1 MPRKNRQRRPQAIL
15 PASEDYPSAQTFY
28 RVSLLDEQGQEMFR
42 RTSAQITDEMVLS
55 RDGPAIEKIKAAHT
69 PAELLDLI
77 SISTGLAQEAWL
89 EQMRLLRLGAAPLIA
104 ERLTQSAAIED
115 ASARTLAEERLVAA
129 LYLCGGLGADHLLRC
144 FDSLSLY
151 GQSLAC
157 MALGKAQA
165 QQAAD
170 RIWAYYERVKSYT
183 LERFLVGPLWALADL
198 KDPRAGGAL
207 AQLLESGR
215 DFYEL
220 PGLAALAGD
229 RQAVLPLFWRF
240 VEAPKDDKD
249 DYAHALAAVSHR
261 IGRSALREEFEK
273 GVAEKSRAT
282 LPDKMVEAFWGISPE
297 DIQDHFNVFY
307 GQL

>member
-15 PASEDYPSAQTFY
+15 PASEDYPSAQTFF
-28 RVSLLDEQGQEMFR
+28 RVGVLDEGSREMMQR
-42 RTSAQITDEMVLS
+42 GAAQITDEPVLS

-77 SISTGLAQEAWL
+77 SISTGLAEMAWL

-104 ERLTQSAAIED
+104 ERLVASAAIED
-115 ASARTLAEERLVAA
+115 ASARTLAEERLIGG
-129 LYLCGGLGADHLLRC
+129 LYLCGGLGAEHLLRC

-170 RIWAYYERVKSYT
+170 RIWTYYERVKNYT
-183 LERFLVGPLWALADL
+183 LERFLVGPLWALVDL
-198 KDPRAGGAL
+198 KDPRAAMAL
-207 AQLLESGR
+207 AELLETNR

-229 RQAVLPLFWRF
+229 WQAVLPLFWRF
-240 VEAPKDDKD
+240 VEAAEGAKD
-249 DYAHALAAVSHR
+249 DYAYALAAVGHR
-261 IGRSALREEFEK
+261 IGRAALREEFEK
-273 GVAEKSRAT
+273 GVPEKSRAT
-282 LPDKMVEAFWGISPE
+282 LPDKAVEAFSRFSPE
-297 DIQDHFNVFY
+297 DVEEHFDLFY
-307 GQL
+307 G